1 MVVVA
6 VFGGSAFG
14 IIMLHAKI
22 IHLAL
27 LLGQLNADFAIGAQ
41 AMLVVQDLLLNLLV
55 AAAGTPTKVLPA
67 FPRIIGAVAFEAL
80 WLFLAFIYSFH
91 ERCLRNLRMRISI
104 SARSSSGSLPLDQ
117 ASSCLRR
124 ASASWLSHL
133 SSLTS
138 SK

>member
-22 IHLAL
+22 IYLAL

-41 AMLVVQDLLLNLLV
+41 TMLVVQDLLLNLLV

-67 FPRIIGAVAFEAL
+67 FPRIIGAVAF
-80 WLFLAFIYSFH
+80 
-91 ERCLRNLRMRISI
+91 
-104 SARSSSGSLPLDQ
+104 
-117 ASSCLRR
+117 
-124 ASASWLSHL
+124 
-133 SSLTS
+133 
-138 SK
+138 

>member
-27 LLGQLNADFAIGAQ
+27 LFGQLNADFAIGAQ

-67 FPRIIGAVAFEAL
+67 FPRIIGAVAF
-80 WLFLAFIYSFH
+80 
-91 ERCLRNLRMRISI
+91 
-104 SARSSSGSLPLDQ
+104 
-117 ASSCLRR
+117 
-124 ASASWLSHL
+124 
-133 SSLTS
+133 
-138 SK
+138 